1 MTKKSKTSSTASS
14 KSAAPTAVDE
24 DRADSSSDEEL
35 NVKEE
40 EKQQM
45 EANEAEDYDNE
56 NSEEEVRK
64 IDHLMFVI
72 HGVGQKM
79 SERTGQT
86 FVHGNEGS
94 SCCSKRGALTVS
106 SRCQCDEKD
115 LQVGVSCSRIHDGH
129 TQQNKRH
136 SGAAH
141 HVETG
146 HQVWHGGG
154 RRGRVRGRSW
164 HFGRRRR
171 VSDFG

>member
-1 MTKKSKTSSTASS
+1 MLLFRNSTSSKFAKSIITRLTNKQNLGGTRLIRGYPAVEEMTKKSKTSSTASS

-24 DRADSSSDEEL
+24 DKVDSSSDEEL

-40 EKQQM
+40 ERQQM

-86 FVHGNEGS
+86 FVHGSDYKLIVQETS
-94 SCCSKRGALTVS
+94 TDLRFC
-106 SRCQCDEKD
+106 RCQCDEKN
-115 LQVGVSCSRIHDGH
+115 LQISVSCRYINYQY
-129 TQQNKRH
+129 TQ
-136 SGAAH
+136 
-141 HVETG
+141 
-146 HQVWHGGG
+146 
-154 RRGRVRGRSW
+154 
-164 HFGRRRR
+164 
-171 VSDFG
+171 

>member
-24 DRADSSSDEEL
+24 DKVDSSSDEEL

-40 EKQQM
+40 ERQQM

-86 FVHGNEGS
+86 FVHGSDYRVIVQETGTDLRF
-94 SCCSKRGALTVS
+94 C
-106 SRCQCDEKD
+106 RCQCDEKN
-115 LQVGVSCSRIHDGH
+115 LQTGVSCRYINYKY
-129 TQQNKRH
+129 TQ
-136 SGAAH
+136 
-141 HVETG
+141 
-146 HQVWHGGG
+146 
-154 RRGRVRGRSW
+154 
-164 HFGRRRR
+164 
-171 VSDFG
+171 